1 MCTVRLEGYLIEN
14 KNLSYQKID
23 NNYIKWLYD
32 YSEKHSSFDDSGD
45 YSLEKTEKTKRNVI
59 LISNLY
65 EIIESYA
72 NCKGISANKLD
83 SEFFL
88 IKSYYVK
95 CQDKIFQV
103 GVISEDRTIFYCS
116 LLTDNDNIEAIDINN
131 ILKYNKR
138 QKVKSIKNLK
148 KPQKTKLKNRI
159 LKRK

>member
-1 MCTVRLEGYLIEN
+1 M
-14 KNLSYQKID
+14 
-23 NNYIKWLYD
+23 
-32 YSEKHSSFDDSGD
+32 
-45 YSLEKTEKTKRNVI
+45 EKTEKTKRNVI

-103 GVISEDRTIFYCS
+103 GVISEDRTIFY
-116 LLTDNDNIEAIDINN
+116 
-131 ILKYNKR
+131 
-138 QKVKSIKNLK
+138 
-148 KPQKTKLKNRI
+148 
-159 LKRK
+159 